1 MMRCRY
7 LAILFVVLLG
17 RMASTTSYV
26 AVITVN
32 RHNNIKM
39 FHYCLEAP
47 QFAYKSELSIE
58 DSVLIVLNRI
68 YADMENLNTRLP
80 LIL

>member
-1 MMRCRY
+1 MRCRY

-17 RMASTTSYV
+17 RMTCTTSYV
-26 AVITVN
+26 AVIIVN

-39 FHYCLEAP
+39 FHNFLEAL
-47 QFAYKSELSIE
+47 QFAYKSELRVE
-58 DSVLIVLNRI
+58 GAVLNVFNRI
-68 YADMENLNTRLP
+68 CADMEKLNTCLP